1 MPRTLRQTVG
11 ERLVLLRRRRGLTQP
26 ELAHLSKMGI
36 TTLNRIENAHNSPSI
51 EKLVALAKE
60 LRCSAD
66 YLLGL
71 SDDPGTD
78 SEQVPAQAVL
88 VKTKRLSTHR
98 AAPVG

>member
-11 ERLVLLRRRRGLTQP
+11 ERIGLLRRRKDLTQP
-26 ELAHLSKMGI
+26 ELAHRAKMGI

-51 EKLVALAKE
+51 EKLVAIAQV

-71 SDDPGTD
+71 SEEEPGERPPTVID
-78 SEQVPAQAVL
+78 
-88 VKTKRLSTHR
+88 
-98 AAPVG
+98 AA